1 MLLAPDADLDAELGK
16 LRNIHLPT
24 DQIAQV
30 STRTAYPSP
39 LGGRSVVLFDFG
51 LKHSILREL
60 SRRGC
65 AVTVVP
71 WNISAD
77 RVRAWRPT
85 ASCFLTAPGTRNPSR
100 GYRMWCENCRRST
113 RSSVF
118 AWAIRSLLWLTVPIP
133 ISCVSAIAASTTPSA
148 SCRPVGST
156 SPARTTLRR

>member
-1 MLLAPDADLDAELGK
+1 
-16 LRNIHLPT
+16 
-24 DQIAQV
+24 
-30 STRTAYPSP
+30 P
-39 LGGRSVVLFDFG
+39 LC
-51 LKHSILREL
+51 
-60 SRRGC
+60 RGTSQPIGC
-65 AVTVVP
+65 GP
-71 WNISAD
+71 
-77 RVRAWRPT
+77 WRPT

-156 SPARTTLRR
+156 SPARTTATSLIRNRCPAPSWR